1 MTATPARPSIPRS
14 ARPPRGSTL
23 RRRTFAIAWLL
34 PLLLAP
40 RAFPQK
46 LSEADLLGQANAR
59 IRKYRTGRASL
70 ELLGPSGHPLRKGLT
85 VKILQTRHA
94 FLFGCNIFVLGHC
107 RTPEENAEY
116 ARRFAA
122 LFNYAT
128 APFYWW
134 MYEPEEGHTRRA
146 QLEKT
151 VRWCLA
157 HGITV
162 KGHPLAW
169 NFSEPS
175 WLPDNPAEAMQLQ
188 FARIRREVSQF
199 AGQINYWDVVNEA
212 THFDR
217 PECQRQAPILTRGI
231 AQMGV
236 GAYVRHAFRVAR
248 AANPHATLV
257 INDYDV
263 TSAYADKVLK
273 KLVDSRG
280 RPLYDVIGLQAHQH
294 TGAWPPEKIWNVC
307 ERFRKF
313 GKPLHITE
321 TTILSGKLGYEL
333 RQKHPGFNWTT
344 TPQGEARQAR
354 QVVRF
359 YTLLFSNPAVQAIT
373 WWDFSD
379 QGAWQGA
386 PAGLLRKDMT
396 PKPAYTALYHLIK
409 EKWWTRTTA
418 RVGRRGR
425 ARFRGFYGDYRVTV
439 TTAGQTLSGTFSF
452 DKTTRQPIT
461 VRLR

>member
-1 MTATPARPSIPRS
+1 LRILSI
-14 ARPPRGSTL
+14 AL
-23 RRRTFAIAWLL
+23 LL
-34 PLLLAP
+34 PLAFAP
-40 RAFPQK
+40 RAFSQK
-46 LSEADLLGQANAR
+46 LSEADLLGQADAR
-59 IRKYRTGRASL
+59 IQKYRTGKASL
-70 ELLGPSGHPLRKGLT
+70 RLMGPSGQPLRKGLS
-85 VKILQTRHA
+85 VKIVQTRHQ
-94 FLFGCNIFVLGHC
+94 FLFGSNIFMLGRC

-134 MYEPEEGHTRRA
+134 MYEPEEGHTQRA
-146 QLEKT
+146 RLEKT

-175 WLPDNPAEAMQLQ
+175 WLPEDPAQAMQLQ

-212 THFDR
+212 THYDR

-236 GAYVRHAFRVAR
+236 PAYLHKAFRTAR
-248 AANPHATLV
+248 AANPRATLV
-257 INDYDV
+257 INDYDL
-263 TSAYADKVLK
+263 TSAYARDVLS

-294 TGAWPPEKIWNVC
+294 AGAWPPEKIWNVC

-313 GKPLHITE
+313 GRPLHITE
-321 TTILSGKLGYEL
+321 TTILSGQLGYDL
-333 RQKHPGFNWTT
+333 KKKNPAFRWPS
-344 TPQGEARQAR
+344 TPAGEARQTR
-354 QVVRF
+354 EVVRF

-373 WWDFSD
+373 WWDLSD

-386 PAGLLRKDMT
+386 PAGLLRQDMT
-396 PKPAYTALYHLIK
+396 PKPAYNALYHLIK
-409 EKWWTRTTA
+409 QKWWTRTTA
-418 RVGRRGR
+418 RV
-425 ARFRGFYGDYRVTV
+425 ARHGAAHFHGFFGDYRLTV
-439 TTAGQTLSGTFSF
+439 ASDGRALTGRFSF
-452 DKTTRQPIT
+452 DKTTHLPIV
-461 VRLR
+461 VRLQ

>member
-1 MTATPARPSIPRS
+1 MRLRTLSIAFLFS
-14 ARPPRGSTL
+14 
-23 RRRTFAIAWLL
+23 
-34 PLLLAP
+34 LLLAP
-40 RAFPQK
+40 CAFPQK
-46 LSEADLLGQANAR
+46 LAEADLLGQADAR
-59 IRKYRTGRASL
+59 IQKYRAGRASL
-70 ELLGPSGHPLRKGLT
+70 QLIGPSGHPLRKGLT
-85 VKILQTRHA
+85 AEIQQTRHA
-94 FLFGCNIFVLGHC
+94 FLFGCNIFMLGRCH
-107 RTPEENAEY
+107 TPGQSAEY

-134 MYEPEEGHTRRA
+134 MYEPEEGHTERA
-146 QLEKT
+146 RLEKT
-151 VRWCLA
+151 VRWCWA

-175 WLPDNPAEAMQLQ
+175 WLPDDPAQAMRLQ

-212 THFDR
+212 THYDR
-217 PECQRQAPILTRGI
+217 VECQRQAPILTRGI

-236 GAYVRHAFRVAR
+236 GRYIRKAFRTAR
-248 AANPHATLV
+248 AANPRATLV

-263 TSAYADKVLK
+263 TSAYAGRVLS
-273 KLVDSRG
+273 KLVNSRG

-294 TGAWPPEKIWNVC
+294 TGAWTPEKIWNVC

-321 TTILSGKLGYEL
+321 TTILSGQLGYEL
-333 RQKHPGFNWTT
+333 KKKHPGFNWAS
-344 TPQGEARQAR
+344 TPEGEARQAR

-359 YTLLFSNPAVQAIT
+359 YTLLFSHPAVQAIT

-396 PKPAYTALYHLIK
+396 PKPAYNALFHLIK

-418 RVGRRGR
+418 RVALRGE

-439 TTAGQTLSGTFSF
+439 AHGGRMLSGTFTF
-452 DKTTRQPIT
+452 DKTTPQPMV
-461 VRLR
+461 VRLQ